1 MSTSCS
7 NPPCIVFI
15 GGGNMCEAMLS
26 GLLKTG
32 HPKSLVRVSEPWDQR
47 QEYLRKTYGVSVY
60 ADNNEAV
67 SGTESDSPRA
77 DVVLLAVKPQVV
89 GQVVRGIAAVLR
101 DTRPLVVS
109 IVAGVAIKDF
119 ARWIRTNPDGSQT
132 TEAVNVPIV
141 RLMPNT
147 PALYGEG
154 AAGMFAD
161 SDVSAAQRSQTEYVV
176 CNIAKEYFWVDSEAG
191 VDDVCSVSGSGPAYF
206 FLVIEAMEQK
216 AVELGLPR
224 QVARRLA
231 AQTALGAAKMVLEAP
246 EDQDVASLRKNV
258 TSPNGTTHA
267 GIQQMIKDGVPEG
280 IASGMQACRDRCTS
294 LSDEFGKL

>member
-1 MSTSCS
+1 MSTSS
-7 NPPCIVFI
+7 SPPCIVFI
-15 GGGNMCEAMLS
+15 GGGNMCEAILS

-32 HPKSLVRVSEPWDQR
+32 HPKSLVRVSEPWEQR
-47 QEYLRKTYGVSVY
+47 QEYLRETYGISVF

-67 SGTESDSPRA
+67 SEAGSPRA
-77 DVVLLAVKPQVV
+77 DVVVLAVKPQVV
-89 GQVVRGIAAVLR
+89 GQVVRGIASVLR
-101 DTRPLVVS
+101 DTHPLVVS

-119 ARWIRTNPDGSQT
+119 ARWISADGSP
-132 TEAVNVPIV
+132 AGVPIV

-147 PALYGEG
+147 PALVGEG

-161 SDVSAAQRSQTEYVV
+161 ADVSAEQRAQTEYVV
-176 CNIAKEYFWVDSEAG
+176 CNIAKEYFWVDSESG

-216 AVELGLPR
+216 GVELGLSR

-231 AQTALGAAKMVLEAP
+231 AQTALGAARMVLDAP
-246 EDQDVASLRKNV
+246 VTEDVATLRQKV

-267 GIQQMIKDGVPEG
+267 AIQQMIKDGVPEG
-280 IASGMQACRDRCTS
+280 IASGMQACRDRCAS

>member
-1 MSTSCS
+1 MSTSSS

-32 HPKSLVRVSEPWDQR
+32 HPKSLIRVSEPWDQR
-47 QEYLRKTYGVSVY
+47 QEYLRKTHDVAVY
-60 ADNNEAV
+60 ADNNDAV
-67 SGTESDSPRA
+67 SGGDGPRA
-77 DVVLLAVKPQVV
+77 DVVILAVKPQVV
-89 GQVVRGIAAVLR
+89 GQVVRGIAAILR
-101 DTRPLVVS
+101 ETRPLVVS

-119 ARWIRTNPDGSQT
+119 SRWIRGDSQT
-132 TEAVNVPIV
+132 EAGVPIV

-161 SDVSAAQRSQTEYVV
+161 SDVSAAQRLQTEYVV
-176 CNIAKEYFWVDSEAG
+176 CNIAKEYFWVDSESG

-206 FLVIEAMEQK
+206 FLVIEAIEQK

-246 EDQDVASLRKNV
+246 EDEDVASLRQKV

-267 GIQQMIKDGVPEG
+267 AIQQMIKDGVPEG
-280 IASGMQACRDRCTS
+280 IANGVKACRDRCVS
-294 LSDEFGKL
+294 LSDEFGQL